1 MGKYLLLVGVC
12 LSVAS
17 VARPARADDMPA
29 PLFTPLPPPEPP
41 PPPPPAPPPPPTFQ
55 EVVPTHL
62 RAGNQQFDASVSGLR
77 AYVDATKKTDPKL
90 YAGLEPDVE
99 RLEARRNGAMVALAA
114 GAAAGAAA
122 AIGAFAWQTDCSP
135 DTTTAAFSAC
145 SHQNTEHLAVLGVLG
160 VAALAAGGI
169 TAAAMMPKR
178 SDIMDVVNKHN
189 RLSPQPMQLELGYDP
204 TRRYA
209 YAGAAVPF

>member
-1 MGKYLLLVGVC
+1 
-12 LSVAS
+12 
-17 VARPARADDMPA
+17 
-29 PLFTPLPPPEPP
+29 
-41 PPPPPAPPPPPTFQ
+41 
-55 EVVPTHL
+55 VVPTHL
-62 RAGNQQFDASVSGLR
+62 RVGNQQFDASVSGLR
-77 AYVDATKKTDPKL
+77 AYLDATKKTDPKL

-99 RLEARRNGAMVALAA
+99 WLESRRNDAVTALAV
-114 GAAAGAAA
+114 GAAAGLAAG
-122 AIGAFAWQTDCSP
+122 IGAFAWQTDCSP